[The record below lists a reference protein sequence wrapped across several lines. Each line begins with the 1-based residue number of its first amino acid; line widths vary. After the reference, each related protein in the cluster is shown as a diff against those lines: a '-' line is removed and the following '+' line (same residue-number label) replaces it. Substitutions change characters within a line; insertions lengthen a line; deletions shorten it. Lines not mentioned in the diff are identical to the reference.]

1 MGDVDWVVLTVDT
14 NIYIPKVIDIINV
27 RTTSKIDMDT
37 DLNSGKQITR
47 ILSGPGLGCGLQ
59 KGQVLPAF

>member
-1 MGDVDWVVLTVDT
+1 MRETYLLV
-14 NIYIPKVIDIINV
+14 IINV
-27 RTTSKIDMDT
+27 RTTSTPKIDMDT
-37 DLNSGKQITR
+37 DLNSGKRITR